1 MRVRKAITEEPR
13 DEKDNNNNN
22 EGIEKARS
30 DSAPNEDVFEVEKLS
45 VPGKRICNKT
55 NLDDK
60 AVCNDN
66 TDADSINR
74 VNIIDVINITA
85 NDNKAN
91 KELKLGKKEVQ
102 IDWKVV
108 GK

>member
-13 DEKDNNNNN
+13 DEKDNNNNY
-22 EGIEKARS
+22 EGIQKARS
-30 DSAPNEDVFEVEKLS
+30 DSAPNEDVFEVDKLP

-66 TDADSINR
+66 TDSINR
-74 VNIIDVINITA
+74 VNIIDVINVTA

>member
-13 DEKDNNNNN
+13 DEKDNNNNH
-22 EGIEKARS
+22 EGIQKARS
-30 DSAPNEDVFEVEKLS
+30 DSAPNEDVFEVDKLP

-60 AVCNDN
+60 VVCNDN
-66 TDADSINR
+66 TDSINR